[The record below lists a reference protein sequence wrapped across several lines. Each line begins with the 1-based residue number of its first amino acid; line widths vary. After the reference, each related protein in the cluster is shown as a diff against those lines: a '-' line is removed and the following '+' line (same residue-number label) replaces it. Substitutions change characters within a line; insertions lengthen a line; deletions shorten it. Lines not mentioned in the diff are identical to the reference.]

1 MARTKGNHTNFF
13 HSPSSSPER
22 SPSPPSL
29 PSPLNPN
36 NDPFSCSP
44 PKSQTTSAPIKTYS
58 RHLKPRQTKSTETL
72 KKPTRKSMKL
82 SAKKKSDNVMFVDL
96 DSDDS
101 EEDCSIKR
109 LKKTPF
115 DAEKNA
121 EKVEKT
127 KKEFRA
133 AVQKRKTLKEC
144 SASQN
149 RNMHVPLH
157 DPSLNRIF
165 KSKWVSRPIGVGRVY
180 DFTKLLKDEIDL
192 LKFVEPLGWK
202 DFFQIK
208 ETHYPEVVR
217 NFYFMAETFPNKD
230 LIVSKIQDKVIELDV
245 EKLDKILDIPQRGP
259 KCYGRPGYAY
269 ATLSRFNLICEMF
282 VKYESDEDL
291 VSANLK
297 KEYKLLHNLCQ
308 FCVTP
313 RKGSKHKVSETDIL
327 VMYHLYHGIDINL
340 PVIIIRHMIHASKQK
355 KIKSCV
361 PYGMVLTRVFKA
373 FDIDLEKEKFDT
385 VCSEF

>member
-1 MARTKGNHTNFF
+1 
-13 HSPSSSPER
+13 
-22 SPSPPSL
+22 
-29 PSPLNPN
+29 
-36 NDPFSCSP
+36 
-44 PKSQTTSAPIKTYS
+44 
-58 RHLKPRQTKSTETL
+58 
-72 KKPTRKSMKL
+72 MKL
-82 SAKKKSDNVMFVDL
+82 SAKKKSDDVMFVDL

-230 LIVSKIQDKVIELDV
+230 LIVSKIQI
-245 EKLDKILDIPQRGP
+245 KL
-259 KCYGRPGYAY
+259 
-269 ATLSRFNLICEMF
+269 SN
-282 VKYESDEDL
+282 
-291 VSANLK
+291 
-297 KEYKLLHNLCQ
+297 
-308 FCVTP
+308 
-313 RKGSKHKVSETDIL
+313 
-327 VMYHLYHGIDINL
+327 
-340 PVIIIRHMIHASKQK
+340 
-355 KIKSCV
+355 
-361 PYGMVLTRVFKA
+361 
-373 FDIDLEKEKFDT
+373 
-385 VCSEF
+385 